1 MGGGGGGEVYCM
13 YVEGGEGYLGVGERG
28 IWGKA
33 LLKGCMIMGPQ

>member
-1 MGGGGGGEVYCM
+1 MGGGGGEVYSTVCG
-13 YVEGGEGYLGVGERG
+13 GGEGYLGLGERG